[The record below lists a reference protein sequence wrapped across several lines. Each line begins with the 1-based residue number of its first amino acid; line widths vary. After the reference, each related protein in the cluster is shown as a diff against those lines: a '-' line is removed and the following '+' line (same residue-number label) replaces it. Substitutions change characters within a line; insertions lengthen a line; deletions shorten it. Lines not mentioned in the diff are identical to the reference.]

1 MYRPHKEVKFYDLT
15 AEQDQAEEVEA
26 IERLTAA
33 ITLLT
38 LTLGV
43 KNGTTH

>member
-15 AEQDQAEEVEA
+15 AEQEQAEEVDA
-26 IERLTAA
+26 IKQLTAA

-38 LTLGV
+38 ITIGV
-43 KNGTTH
+43 TNATKH